1 MSFSYALSS
10 ICILVKRLKFEQL
23 PLTGFSM
30 EKFAILVNMF
40 AFAYVVTAAVAGFFP
55 VSLPV
60 NAESMD
66 WSCVMFEGVF
76 VIAVVYYLAR
86 VRKHTLSR

>member
-1 MSFSYALSS
+1 M
-10 ICILVKRLKFEQL
+10 VKRLRLEQL

-40 AFAYVVTAAVAGFFP
+40 AFAYVVTAAVARFFP

-76 VIAVVYYLAR
+76 IIAVVDYLAR
-86 VRKHTLSR
+86 VRKHTFSR